1 MKQSS
6 GQRAA
11 DSTDW
16 DTISNMAEQ
25 VPAIEDRCIMLGFMS
40 EDSAVR
46 KLQSSRT
53 VGHPVD
59 PLNDTD
65 PVDDSRDLDAECA
78 DLWADAHESIGDP
91 PAEFES
97 SEVDLIDLPDEDGI
111 EEHIEAFLANEHTK
125 ASLDRRPEDAWQ
137 IKLVPIE
144 NLVAY
149 QPQVTKTAYADTVTT
164 GSEHFVD
171 LLEITLPTETNP
183 LVEEQRIRDEYFK
196 GWQFVSRSPNLHIT
210 GPKHSRPDND
220 RVFARLTFELKTD
233 PNFVYV
239 AHFDD
244 RYILKN
250 GYHRTYQ
257 LMRAG
262 ASHVPA
268 VVLDTDSFDET
279 GAASGYFD
287 RDLVMSDRPPM
298 LPDYESD
305 VSVDIKRRA
314 KNRVLRI
321 IAEKTDILR

>member
-1 MKQSS
+1 MQQS
-6 GQRAA
+6 GRGEGGG
-11 DSTDW
+11 TDW
-16 DTISNMAEQ
+16 DTISNMAER
-25 VPAIEDRCIMLGFMS
+25 VPAIEDRRILLGFM
-40 EDSAVR
+40 DQDAAVR

-53 VGHPVD
+53 VGDPVD
-59 PLNDTD
+59 PLNEAESADENEDLSDAYTALWTET
-65 PVDDSRDLDAECA
+65 RD
-78 DLWADAHESIGDP
+78 SIGDP
-91 PAEFES
+91 PAPVEHT
-97 SEVDLIDLPDEDGI
+97 EVELLDLPNTDEVQA
-111 EEHIEAFLANEHTK
+111 HIEAFLENQHTR
-125 ASLDRRPEDAWQ
+125 ASLDHRPEDAWK

-144 NLVAY
+144 HLVSY

-171 LLEITLPTETNP
+171 LLEITLPTETDP

-196 GWQFVSRSPNLHIT
+196 GWQFVSRSPNLHIS

-220 RVFARLTFELKTD
+220 RTFARLTFELKTD
-233 PNFVYV
+233 PNFVYI
-239 AHFDD
+239 AQFED

-262 ASHVPA
+262 ETHVPA
-268 VVLDTDSFDET
+268 VVLDTDSFDDT

-287 RDLVMSDRPPM
+287 RGLVMSDRPPM
-298 LPDYESD
+298 LPDYETD
-305 VSVDIKRRA
+305 AAVDIKRRA